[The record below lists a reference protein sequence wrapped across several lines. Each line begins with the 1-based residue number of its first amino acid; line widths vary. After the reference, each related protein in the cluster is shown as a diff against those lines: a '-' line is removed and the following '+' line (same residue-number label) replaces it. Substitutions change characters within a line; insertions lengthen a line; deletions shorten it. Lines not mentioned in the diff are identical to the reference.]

1 MIREVEDGEGEER
14 KGNVGRGEEWEL
26 WWGFWEEWEWW
37 GGKVGDGWRVSPW
50 ESWKR
55 EMGEKLLQHLFQLPT
70 LCICRS
76 TGNIRRLNLKI
87 PILKSDALPQEFQ
100 ICQNF
105 TSGLIPWLI
114 VSCCKHPWQ
123 ILGLAGGVL

>member
-14 KGNVGRGEEWEL
+14 KGNVGRGEEWE
-26 WWGFWEEWEWW
+26 WWEFWEEWEWWW

-55 EMGEKLLQHLFQLPT
+55 EMEEKLLQHLFQLPT
-70 LCICRS
+70 LGICRS

-87 PILKSDALPQEFQ
+87 PIIKSDVLPQ
-100 ICQNF
+100 
-105 TSGLIPWLI
+105 
-114 VSCCKHPWQ
+114 
-123 ILGLAGGVL
+123 